1 MGVGVGFR
9 LEKRVKDDLL
19 LFVQMI
25 MCRLKILNF
34 KIGSQEDLEKKILKN
49 YPEVRYMRD
58 TCKVYKPF

>member
-1 MGVGVGFR
+1 M
-9 LEKRVKDDLL
+9 DLDL
-19 LFVQMI
+19 KKVSKMVFLFVQMI

>member
-1 MGVGVGFR
+1 MGVGLGFR

>member
-1 MGVGVGFR
+1 MGVGLGFR

-34 KIGSQEDLEKKILKN
+34 KNGSQEDLEKTILKN
-49 YPEVRYMRD
+49 YPEVR
-58 TCKVYKPF
+58 V

>member
-1 MGVGVGFR
+1 
-9 LEKRVKDDLL
+9 
-19 LFVQMI
+19 

>member
-1 MGVGVGFR
+1 MGVGLGFR

-34 KIGSQEDLEKKILKN
+34 KIGSQEGLEKNNFDK
-49 YPEVRYMRD
+49 
-58 TCKVYKPF
+58 TT